1 MTPNVRMQRRG
12 VIEAKIGLTSL
23 AYITGRKTLE
33 KFLLVGLQKKKKKKK
48 KAYQHIFKFLFK
60 SLILKLL
67 TQVGRV

>member
-33 KFLLVGLQKKKKKKK
+33 KFPLVGLQKKKK

-60 SLILKLL
+60 SLILKML

>member
-1 MTPNVRMQRRG
+1 MKFFKDSQMTPNVRMQRRG

-48 KAYQHIFKFLFK
+48 RISANL
-60 SLILKLL
+60 
-67 TQVGRV
+67 

>member
-23 AYITGRKTLE
+23 AYITGRKTFE
-33 KFLLVGLQKKKKKKK
+33 NFPLVGLQKN
-48 KAYQHIFKFLFK
+48 KAYQHIFKCLFK
-60 SLILKLL
+60 SLILKML

>member
-23 AYITGRKTLE
+23 AYITGRKTFE
-33 KFLLVGLQKKKKKKK
+33 NFPLVGLQKKKE
-48 KAYQHIFKFLFK
+48 AYQHIFKCLFK
-60 SLILKLL
+60 SLILKML